1 MAQVGGHQIV
11 ASSAEAA
18 SEQDEQDPQTES
30 RWQDKLKETDGGR
43 QRFLLELEFV
53 QLLANPTYIHHLA
66 QNRYFD
72 DEAFVGYLSYLL
84 YWKRP
89 EYAKY
94 VMYPHAFFFL
104 DMLQNSQFRAAMAHP
119 ANKEIAHRQQ
129 YYFWK
134 HYRNNRLK
142 HILPRPMP
150 EVPAPPPPPP
160 PAPVL
165 VVAPPPTKPEGP
177 TRAGAGERRK
187 RKYAN

>member
-1 MAQVGGHQIV
+1 MVGNGDAGGGYQSQPLLGHQP
-11 ASSAEAA
+11 SSPPWHQKFE
-18 SEQDEQDPQTES
+18 DP
-30 RWQDKLKETDGGR
+30 DDGR

-53 QLLANPTYIHHLA
+53 QLLANPTFIHHLA

-72 DEAFVGYLSYLL
+72 DEAFVGYLKYLL
-84 YWKRP
+84 YWKQP

-94 VMYPHAFFFL
+94 IMYPHAFFFL
-104 DMLQNSQFRAAMAHP
+104 DMLQSANFRAAMAHP

-142 HILPRPMP
+142 QILPRPLPEP
-150 EVPAPPPPPP
+150 EVPAPPAPP
-160 PAPVL
+160 PAPVP
-165 VVAPPPTKPEGP
+165 VVAVAPTKPEGS

-187 RKYAN
+187 RKYANS